1 MATILFNEA
10 LLHDT
15 YSPNIS
21 GGRGSWQYGLIADGG
36 ATGAVAYTPSG
47 SAATHYRPFLK
58 SSSYATTY
66 VPHPG
71 KFLAGGAANVTKLH
85 IYGGWRPDITT
96 ITRLDTLEGDLLL
109 TFPIP
114 AYSASRGLTGMYV
127 ENAATDYVGFKAVC
141 GICPTLTTAIAS
153 GVATWFWFGIDLS
166 DTEAKVYNA
175 SYSGNHT
182 NLSGYMFVTGS
193 IGGLGSGADLEIADV
208 NVAAGSQYKSFGFNF
223 HLPAVNTI
231 SE

>member
-1 MATILFNEA
+1 MSTILFNKA
-10 LLHDT
+10 LLHDA
-15 YSPNIS
+15 YSS
-21 GGRGSWQYGLIADGG
+21 ATGAGRSTWQYGLIADGG
-36 ATGAVAYTPSG
+36 LYGQQAYTPSG

-58 SSSYATTY
+58 ANTYASTY
-66 VPHPG
+66 VTHPG

-96 ITRLDTLEGDLLL
+96 ITRLDTLESDRLIS
-109 TFPIP
+109 FPIP

-127 ENAATDYVGFKAVC
+127 EDAATNYTGFKAVC
-141 GICPTLTTAIAS
+141 GICPTLTTAVAS
-153 GVATWFWFGIDLS
+153 GIATWFWFGIDLT

-175 SYSGNHT
+175 AYTGNHY

-193 IGGLGSGADLEIADV
+193 VGGLGSGADLEIADT

-231 SE
+231 VE